1 MNQTSLKT
9 RMLEAF
15 RKRMYVF
22 FISVSSIFAILVLQL
37 INLQLIQGKEY
48 TQKATMNMENNIPIP
63 AARGEI
69 YDRNFQRGVSGTVLV
84 SNRPSFNLTMVPK
97 NFESEAQ
104 MMEVLGRLAPIIN
117 IVPQDV
123 LADIKKGNP
132 WERYLLKDD
141 VSFDVVVKVASY
153 KNFFPNIHWEDA
165 PVRVY
170 NYSDVMAHVI
180 GYIGSLNKEEYNS
193 LKDQGYKYYQSIGK
207 NGIEKQY
214 DAHLRGEDGYIRRI
228 VDVQNRTEGEEI
240 GKMPV
245 GGNNLVL
252 TIDYD
257 VQASAHEALE
267 GSSGAVMVIK
277 ASTGEILT
285 MVSRPGF
292 DPNAI
297 ISKEN
302 SGIIRDLNNDPAKP
316 FLNRTI
322 QSRYPPAST
331 FKIVTSIAALE
342 TEKTYPD
349 KTYYCPGKYTLKGY
363 VDTDFYCFKT
373 HGTLDLYWALGKSC
387 SVYFY
392 NLGMVVGPTM
402 IMKYA
407 NYMGLDEFTKVD
419 IPGEISGFIPSQRW
433 KLKTFGQPWFD
444 GDTINMSIGQGFLA
458 VTPIALANM
467 MCGIV
472 NNGIVYKPYLVK
484 EIYSPD
490 NRTVLQGGKRE
501 KLREVPLSPVTLN
514 TIKKGMRYSVQGGTS
529 GWLGRLKVPIAG
541 KTGTAQTRSNR
552 KENFSQ
558 HAWFLGFAPYSEQ
571 PTENSIVVCVF
582 IEYGQWGASAAV
594 PVAEKVFAKLI
605 EKGYFQDF
613 SQQADANVQQI
624 K

>member
-37 INLQLIQGKEY
+37 INLQLVQGKEY
-48 TQKATMNMENNIPIP
+48 SLKAQMNMENNIPIP

-69 YDRNFQRGVSGTVLV
+69 YDRDFQRGVSGTVLV
-84 SNRPSFNLTMVPK
+84 SNRPSFNLTMIPK
-97 NFESEAQ
+97 NFESEAA
-104 MMEVLGRLAPIIN
+104 MIEVLERLKPLIGFDLQN
-117 IVPQDV
+117 T

-141 VSFDVVVKVASY
+141 VSFDVIVKIASH
-153 KNFFPNIHWEDA
+153 KNIYPNIHWEDA
-165 PVRVY
+165 PIRVY

-180 GYIGSLNKEEYNS
+180 GYTGSLNKEEYNA
-193 LKDQGYKYYQSIGK
+193 LKDQGYKYYQTIGK
-207 NGIEKQY
+207 IGIEKQY
-214 DAHLRGEDGYIRRI
+214 DAHLRGEDGFIRRI
-228 VDVQNRTEGEEI
+228 VDVRNRVEGEEI
-240 GKMPV
+240 GKSPT
-245 GGNNLVL
+245 GGNNIVL
-252 TIDYD
+252 TIDYE
-257 VQASAHEALE
+257 VQAAAHDALE
-267 GSSGAVMVIK
+267 GSSGAVMVLK
-277 ASTGEILT
+277 ASTGEIIA
-285 MVSRPGF
+285 MVSRPGY
-292 DPNAI
+292 DPNEI

-302 SGIIRDLNNDPAKP
+302 SGIIRELNSNPSKP

-331 FKIVTSIAALE
+331 FKIVTAIAALE
-342 TEKTYPD
+342 TEKTYPE

-392 NLGMVVGPTM
+392 NLGMAVGPTM

-407 NYMGLDEFTKVD
+407 SYMGLDELTKVD
-419 IPGEISGFIPSQRW
+419 IPGEIAGFIPSQRW

-444 GDTINMSIGQGFLA
+444 GDTVNMSIGQGFLA

-467 MCGIV
+467 MCSIV
-472 NNGIVYKPYLVK
+472 NNGVVYKTHLVK
-484 EIYSPD
+484 EIYTPD
-490 NRTVLQGGKRE
+490 NRTILQSNKKE

-514 TIKKGMRYSVQGGTS
+514 TIKQGMRYSVQGGTS
-529 GWLGRLKVPIAG
+529 GWLSRLKVPAAG

-558 HAWFLGFAPYSEQ
+558 HAWFLGFAPYSDQ
-571 PTENSIVVCVF
+571 PNENTIVVCVF
-582 IEYGQWGASAAV
+582 IEFGQWGASAAA
-594 PVAEKVFAKLI
+594 PVAERIFSKLI
-605 EKGYFQDF
+605 EQGYFREY
-613 SQQADANVQQI
+613 SQQGNINVQQI